1 MTLTN
6 LQILNYTE
14 KLQKAFEGN
23 NKFFPITVIFYIQKN
38 QNTLN
43 QLASELEEFRINL
56 VKQYGDLSEDGQYYN
71 IKPEYQETVQK
82 KITDLMEIKQKVE
95 IHKIKLTDLAGVS
108 LSKQEMDAII
118 FMIDDEEDED
128 AD

>member
-23 NKFFPITVIFYIQKN
+23 NKLFPITVIFYIQKN